1 MLGLVDRLRAAVG
14 SEISVFGEA
23 ADEIERLNAECRK
36 LAGFLMSEY
45 VWVHEYKIAEVDDAL
60 RPYLGREEDDASI
73 EPSSAS

>member
-36 LAGFLMSEY
+36 LAGLLMSEY

-60 RPYLGREEDDASI
+60 NPYLGREDDAST